1 MSTFISKTVFEF
13 HSLEFGPLERPR
25 PVLPLQWIQW
35 ITTKEPEIAFQED
48 FKLEA
53 LYSALTEKGP
63 VTVKAYYTCPI
74 VEFLKESGV
83 FSADDHNPEDCQWQ
97 LTGHEIIPSE
107 ECSEKS
113 FLVKVITFGDDNT
126 YNSVD
131 LVVVKAASAS
141 KARFAAVSAFAEGEI
156 SASNDHVFSDSAGYT
171 FVADSV
177 KEVAEQDLEILK
189 NYL

>member
-1 MSTFISKTVFEF
+1 MSTFTSKIVFELY
-13 HSLEFGPLERPR
+13 SLEFGILEIPFQG
-25 PVLPLQWIQW
+25 LES
-35 ITTKEPEIAFQED
+35 KKPEITLQED
-48 FKLEA
+48 YTLA
-53 LYSALTEKGP
+53 VLYSALTDEGP

-74 VEFLKESGV
+74 VEFLKETGV
-83 FSADDHNPEDCQWQ
+83 FSADDNNPEDCQWQ

-141 KARFAAVSAFAEGEI
+141 KARFAAVSVFADGEI
-156 SASNDHVFSDSAGYT
+156 SASGEHVFTDTAGYT
-171 FVADSV
+171 FVADSA
-177 KEVAEQDLEILK
+177 KEVAGQDLEVLT